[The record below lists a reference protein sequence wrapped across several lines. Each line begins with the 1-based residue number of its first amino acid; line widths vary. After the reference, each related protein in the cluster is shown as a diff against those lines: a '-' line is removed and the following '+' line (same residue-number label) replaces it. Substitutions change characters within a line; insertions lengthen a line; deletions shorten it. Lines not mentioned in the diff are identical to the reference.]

1 MKRTLFAV
9 VTLIFVLFTYRPV
22 GATDVVFDPTNL
34 VQNLLQALN
43 GIRQVA
49 QTAEEVRNTAR
60 MVQQQAQNLRSL
72 SGSNLS
78 SIIADIDSLYRQLD
92 RIRGME
98 YELSRIEDNF
108 GDLYSI
114 DGEYREKTRQWEN
127 QTRNATYDAMRLQG
141 RIKELVQK
149 SESDLAYTLGA
160 SQRATGALEALQA
173 LTQGVGVL
181 SGQLN
186 QVVALQAANARA
198 LQSEVMEKNTDWQA
212 RQAEINRNIQS
223 LKEPMAPRE
232 TVSSVPQFQ

>member
-1 MKRTLFAV
+1 MAS
-9 VTLIFVLFTYRPV
+9 
-22 GATDVVFDPTNL
+22 
-34 VQNLLQALN
+34 
-43 GIRQVA
+43 
-49 QTAEEVRNTAR
+49 TAK
-60 MVQQQAQNLRSL
+60 
-72 SGSNLS
+72 
-78 SIIADIDSLYRQLD
+78 
-92 RIRGME
+92 
-98 YELSRIEDNF
+98 
-108 GDLYSI
+108 
-114 DGEYREKTRQWEN
+114 KTRQWEN

>member
-1 MKRTLFAV
+1 MKRTFFAV
-9 VTLIFVLFTYRPV
+9 VTLIFVLFTSRPV

-60 MVQQQAQNLRSL
+60 MVEQQAQNLRSL

-149 SESDLAYTLGA
+149 ANRTWP
-160 SQRATGALEALQA
+160 TPWALPSGP
-173 LTQGVGVL
+173 QGRSRPCRRLPRG
-181 SGQLN
+181 SG
-186 QVVALQAANARA
+186 
-198 LQSEVMEKNTDWQA
+198 
-212 RQAEINRNIQS
+212 
-223 LKEPMAPRE
+223 
-232 TVSSVPQFQ
+232 F